1 MISDGQATAE
11 ASSRHSVAGLKQPAS
26 IRRDRYGVAHIRAG
40 NRRDAFFCQ
49 GFQVAADR
57 LWQIDL
63 WRKRGLGRLAADF
76 GPGYLAQDAAARLF
90 LYRGDM
96 AAEWSA
102 YGVEDAREIA
112 QAFTSGINAF
122 IDLVRRGLMPLPE
135 EFRLFGSEPSD
146 WQAEDVVRIRTHGLI
161 GNAVSEWTRA
171 RLMALSPSGARLDQ
185 LRQRIDPLCPIEMDP
200 ASPLPRLPS
209 NALTKLL
216 LATAPVTFSPERLA
230 ARLAEAEA
238 WGDAA
243 KLSGPQAQTEGS
255 NNWAVSASRTVTG
268 RPILASDPHRSIAA
282 PSLRYV
288 SHLKCPGMNV
298 IGAGEPAIP
307 GISMGH
313 NDDVAF
319 GLTIFPADQQ
329 DIVIHDLE
337 TAALKTVSDH
347 IAVKGHGDQDVT
359 LEYIGEAPVIWREDG
374 IAISVRSV
382 WTEPGSAP
390 YFASLAYLQ
399 SRTVEEFG
407 QALQAWSSPS
417 VNQLAADIHGN
428 IAHHVAAS
436 LPVRNADPGLLPVL
450 ANDASTWAGFR
461 NSRSLPRKINPACGY
476 VFSANELNPDFAPE
490 IAAHRLGFE
499 FTEPFRARRI
509 AALLD
514 ADQLHSIESAIELQ
528 LDAFSSPARRI
539 LTLLPQPSS
548 AAEEMLKHWDCRSDG
563 ASAPALLFEVWWRD
577 HLKPGLIRE
586 RVSEA
591 IPDRREADLASSL
604 IRPGDAET
612 LLRVLEDLPVER
624 RNALFRATLRQAF
637 ERCLELAGPEP
648 ALWRWGNIHQV
659 TFPHAA
665 RNMQEAIATHFAVGT
680 FPASGSDSSVL
691 YTEYAASS
699 FEMIGGASF
708 RIVMDVGAWD
718 NCRFLN
724 APGQS
729 GDPRSPHYRDHAGL
743 LMSEAYVP
751 LLFSDAAVDA
761 ASEFVL
767 DLHPAI

>member
-11 ASSRHSVAGLKQPAS
+11 ASSRHSVAGLKEPAS

-63 WRKRGLGRLAADF
+63 WRKRGLGLLAADF

-102 YGVEDAREIA
+102 YGVEDARETA
-112 QAFTSGINAF
+112 QAFTSGINAC

-135 EFRLFGSEPSD
+135 EFSLFGSQPSD

-171 RLMALSPSGARLDQ
+171 RMMALSPSGARLDQ
-185 LRQRIDPLCPIEMDP
+185 LRQKVDPPCPIETEP
-200 ASPLPRLPS
+200 AFARLPS
-209 NALTKLL
+209 NALNKLL

-230 ARLAEAEA
+230 ARLADAEA

-243 KLSGPQAQTEGS
+243 ELSGARAHPEGS
-255 NNWAVSASRTVTG
+255 NNWAVSAARTATG

-307 GISMGH
+307 GISIGH

-329 DIVIHDLE
+329 DIVVHDLE
-337 TAALKTVSDH
+337 RVAIRTVSES

-359 LEYIGEAPVIWREDG
+359 LEYIGETPVVWRADG
-374 IAISVRSV
+374 TAISVRSV
-382 WTEPGSAP
+382 WAEPGSAP

-407 QALQAWSSPS
+407 QALQVWSSPS
-417 VNQLAADIHGN
+417 VNQVAADIHGN

-436 LPVRNADPGLLPVL
+436 LPVRDTDPGLLPVL

-461 NSRSLPRKINPACGY
+461 NSRSLPRSINPACGY
-476 VFSANELNPDFAPE
+476 VYSANELNPDFAPE
-490 IAAHRLGFE
+490 IAALRLGFE

-509 AALLD
+509 AAALA
-514 ADQLHSIESAIELQ
+514 ADRPHSIESAIALQ
-528 LDAFSSPARRI
+528 LDTFSSPARRV
-539 LTLLPQPSS
+539 LDMLPRLSG
-548 AAEEMLKHWDCRSDG
+548 AADEMLAQWDCRSDG

-586 RVSEA
+586 LVSDA
-591 IPDRREADLASSL
+591 IPDGREADLASSL

-612 LLRVLEDLPVER
+612 LLRILEDLPAER
-624 RNALFRATLRQAF
+624 RNALFRATFSQAF
-637 ERCLELAGPEP
+637 AHCLELAGPEP
-648 ALWRWGNIHQV
+648 ALWRWGDIHQV

-665 RNMQEAIATHFAVGT
+665 RNMPALKAARFAIGT
-680 FPASGSDSSVL
+680 IPASGSESSVL
-691 YTEYAASS
+691 YTEYAASD

-708 RIVMDVGAWD
+708 RVVMDVGAWD

-729 GDPRSPHYRDHAGL
+729 GDPRSPHYRDHACL

-751 LLFSDAAVDA
+751 LLFSDAAIDDA
-761 ASEFVL
+761 TESIMHL
-767 DLHPAI
+767 RPAI